1 MSCVA
6 RRHGLSFDSGRAA
19 DMLALALTLA
29 TAILMIVWRA
39 HEGKSVTVSR
49 LGPHSLPFVD

>member
-1 MSCVA
+1 MA

-29 TAILMIVWRA
+29 TAILRIVWRA